1 MPFRLTFPRLFLFAA
16 FMFFLIATITPQVF
30 AQDTSSKEADSQSA
44 IAKPTETQKAKTQ
57 QILESQEPAPEKP
70 SAAKENYYGASA
82 ALGIPHPINFNFN
95 FVHSSRLF
103 SAEIGGGSY
112 KFKVSGADLE
122 IKNTQI
128 GLHWHPWAGSFFV
141 GALYGTRSLTGEKTD
156 VVSGFNATVKAE
168 ITSNYLTPMVG
179 WLWGA
184 DDGGF
189 FGSIELGYL
198 MPSAVKTTISTN
210 APAAVQTTTS
220 YQDLETDVKNT
231 GKKAGEMGLP
241 HITLVK
247 LGWLF

>member
-16 FMFFLIATITPQVF
+16 LMFFLVAMITPRVF
-30 AQDTSSKEADSQSA
+30 AQDSLQKEPDTVST

-57 QILESQEPAPEKP
+57 EIMEDKDSDTEKTAAP
-70 SAAKENYYGASA
+70 KENYYGASA

-128 GLHWHPWAGSFFV
+128 GLHYHPWAGSFFV
-141 GALYGTRSLTGEKTD
+141 GAIYGTRSLTGEKTD

-184 DDGGF
+184 DNGGF

-198 MPSAVKTTISTN
+198 MPSNVKTTLTTN
-210 APAAVQTTTS
+210 APTAVQTTTA
-220 YQDLETDVKNT
+220 YQDLESDVKNT
-231 GKKAGEMGLP
+231 GKKAGEMALP